1 MNDPHHHIFYQYV
14 TSNGVIG
21 VYSSAII
28 THYAFYHDTHVRASL
43 RGLNPSAVWIF
54 PTITH
59 YEL

>member
-28 THYAFYHDTHVRASL
+28 THY
-43 RGLNPSAVWIF
+43 
-54 PTITH
+54 
-59 YEL
+59 EL